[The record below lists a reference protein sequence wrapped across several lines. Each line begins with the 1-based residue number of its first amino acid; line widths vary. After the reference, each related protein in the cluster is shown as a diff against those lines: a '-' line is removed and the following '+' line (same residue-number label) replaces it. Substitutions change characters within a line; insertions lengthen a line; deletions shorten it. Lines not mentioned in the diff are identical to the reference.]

1 MVPVSHKKISLDQE
15 AVNGMTSLFQQGSV
29 ALLSFLAILLLTGGA
44 PSGLA
49 VGLTVGLS
57 GIFVTWSEQRRLFK
71 KNRSSTHPQSSPIF
85 CRPTLRQAYGRF
97 YGSLKEYFFEDDS
110 NGCQTLDSE
119 CNETLQDS
127 SLVEAASLVRSSS
140 RNPEIQNWLEQL
152 ESQGISPNKLAILR
166 RKVTEFSPGT
176 NEIEKLQPLV
186 ADIVESNDD
195 FWELARLSGLNPLRD
210 FAKSNLKGTL
220 LAQAY
225 LSEAF
230 LHEANLSRAKL
241 INADLSGA
249 DLSRA
254 DLSVALLVGALLV
267 GANLSGANL
276 SGTVLLNADLSGA
289 DLSGADLSG
298 AFLNGANLSGANLH
312 KSDLSGANLPRANLS
327 GAGLS
332 EANLIN
338 ADLSDAD
345 LSGADLYGA
354 VVENT
359 RFLFG
364 RGISSELKRDLQNR
378 GAIFDDAQGDR
389 GRVLVPH

>member
-1 MVPVSHKKISLDQE
+1 MVPVNHKSKSLDRE
-15 AVNGMTSLFQQGSV
+15 AADGMTSLFQQGSAV
-29 ALLSFLAILLLTGGA
+29 LLSFLTILILTGGA

-71 KNRSSTHPQSSPIF
+71 KNRIATRPRSSPIF
-85 CRPTLRQAYGRF
+85 CYSTLRQAHRRF
-97 YGSLKEYFFEDDS
+97 YRSLKEYFFEDDS
-110 NGCQTLDSE
+110 NEYVTLYSE
-119 CNETLQDS
+119 CSETSQDN
-127 SLVEAASLVRSSS
+127 SLFEEASLVRSSP
-140 RNPEIQNWLEQL
+140 RNHEIQNWIDQL
-152 ESQGISPNKLAILR
+152 QNQGISPNKLAILN
-166 RKVTEFSPGT
+166 RKFTEFPPGT
-176 NEIEKLQPLV
+176 NEIEKLQPLI
-186 ADIVESNDD
+186 ADIIESEDD
-195 FWELARLSGLNPLRD
+195 FWDLARLSGLDPLRD
-210 FAKSNLKGTL
+210 FAKSNLKGTRL
-220 LAQAY
+220 TQAH
-225 LSEAF
+225 LSGAS
-230 LHEANLSRAKL
+230 LHEANLSRANL

-254 DLSVALLVGALLV
+254 DLRVALLVGALLV

-276 SGTVLLNADLSGA
+276 SGAVLLNSDLREV

-312 KSDLSGANLPRANLS
+312 KSDLSGASLPRADLS

-345 LSGADLYGA
+345 LSGADLGGA

-378 GAIFDDAQGDR
+378 GAIFDDTQGDR
-389 GRVLVPH
+389 GRILVPH